1 MLDQGYITQDEYD
14 EAMAD
19 DVYSRIQVIDSETDD
34 EDINSYFVDALTNQ
48 VLEDLENNGYTETQ
62 AYTLLYSG
70 GLNIYSTQDPEIQKI
85 ADDYCSNE
93 DNYPA
98 DTHYLLD
105 YRLSVRNSEGAL
117 TNYSSEMLLEWMKE
131 NSLGSSLEFNSKEEA
146 EAMADQYKEAV
157 VGTGDTVSGESLNI
171 TPQPQISM
179 TIEDQH
185 TGEIVAMVGGR
196 GERFHLQDRFHLRS
210 RSRCCRPHTGHRA
223 GRCALHLSGRH
234 TGPQLVRRG
243 LPRSLLSPSRNPGVD
258 EHRHRQNT

>member
-1 MLDQGYITQDEYD
+1 
-14 EAMAD
+14 MAD

-105 YRLSVRNSEGAL
+105 YRLSVRNSEG
-117 TNYSSEMLLEWMKE
+117 
-131 NSLGSSLEFNSKEEA
+131 F
-146 EAMADQYKEAV
+146 
-157 VGTGDTVSGESLNI
+157 
-171 TPQPQISM
+171 
-179 TIEDQH
+179 
-185 TGEIVAMVGGR
+185 GR
-196 GERFHLQDRFHLRS
+196 
-210 RSRCCRPHTGHRA
+210 RPHQLQLGNAA
-223 GRCALHLSGRH
+223 GMDEGK
-234 TGPQLVRRG
+234 Q
-243 LPRSLLSPSRNPGVD
+243 PR
-258 EHRHRQNT
+258 QFA